1 MSAGNFL
8 TSSLPPTLSPAFAPG
23 VFSPVQSQSFAA
35 RLTGGADAF
44 KPSRDGATAMSP
56 PAAQGFRQ
64 PQSDRS
70 ALLAATAGWRGGR
83 EEAAPSRRAC
93 VSRMARAGETP
104 VARGWK
110 LP

>member
-1 MSAGNFL
+1 MTGSLKAAWARRLKGSSSIGYIGMSAGNFL

-64 PQSDRS
+64 P
-70 ALLAATAGWRGGR
+70 
-83 EEAAPSRRAC
+83 
-93 VSRMARAGETP
+93 
-104 VARGWK
+104 
-110 LP
+110 